1 MGLVDQSLELV
12 RRGVFLPEE
21 QLRKI
26 CELVK
31 SILLEESNVQ
41 PVSCPVVVC
50 GDIHGQFYD
59 LMELFRQGGDV
70 RVAAGWVGGCLA
82 VVDLLLLASP
92 CTARG

>member
-12 RRGVFLPEE
+12 RRGMFLPEDH
-21 QLRKI
+21 LRKI

-41 PVSCPVVVC
+41 PVSAPVVVC
-50 GDIHGQFYD
+50 GDIHGQFFD

-70 RVAAGWVGGCLA
+70 SIALNRVL
-82 VVDLLLLASP
+82 SISI
-92 CTARG
+92 

>member
-41 PVSCPVVVC
+41 SVSCPVVVC

-70 RVAAGWVGGCLA
+70 RVPRARCWTGGVFGC
-82 VVDLLLLASP
+82 
-92 CTARG
+92 C